1 MELQQ
6 TSGHHHASAEGSRPT
21 AEQGATSP
29 HRTTTRSAARCCAG
43 SPVDRNT
50 ERCCEAGAE
59 FSMVSESES
68 GSIASLAEDA
78 KDAVPNAPVA
88 EPAVVVEAAGDDDDW
103 ENWE

>member
-1 MELQQ
+1 
-6 TSGHHHASAEGSRPT
+6 
-21 AEQGATSP
+21 
-29 HRTTTRSAARCCAG
+29 
-43 SPVDRNT
+43 
-50 ERCCEAGAE
+50 
-59 FSMVSESES
+59 MVSESES